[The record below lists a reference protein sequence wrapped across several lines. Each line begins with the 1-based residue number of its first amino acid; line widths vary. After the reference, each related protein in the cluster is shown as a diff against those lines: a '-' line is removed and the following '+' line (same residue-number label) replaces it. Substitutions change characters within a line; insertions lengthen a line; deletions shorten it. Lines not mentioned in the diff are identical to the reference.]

1 MRIFTLML
9 FLALLF
15 MPVLTW
21 AKGTPGVAHGVH
33 NLSATGVMQNWD
45 GTAVDSLYA
54 TNTEQI
60 CVFCHTPHGGSLTAP
75 LWNRANPDAN
85 SFTHYNSVALSTD
98 LSLSVN
104 RQVSQES
111 LICLSCHDG
120 TISVLHVTNE
130 PNDLNGAPIKDF
142 YGGEDTKITYD
153 IYDGSP
159 GKAIGAS
166 LADNRSVGDLSDD
179 HPISFSY
186 ADMLL
191 SDSYN
196 GLGPK
201 SGTLKSVE
209 AAEQGGD
216 GVRFFG
222 GAAAYVECSSCHDP
236 HVNYILPS
244 GDPAYGPFLIMSN
257 SGSALC
263 LACHTK

>member
-9 FLALLF
+9 FVALLF

-21 AKGTPGVAHGVH
+21 AKGPAGVVNGVH
-33 NLSATGVMQNWD
+33 NLSTSGVMQNWD
-45 GTAVDSLYA
+45 GTSIPSLYA
-54 TNTEQI
+54 TNTEQV

-98 LSLSVN
+98 LGLSVN
-104 RQVSQES
+104 REVSPES

-120 TISVLHVTNE
+120 SISVNHVTNE
-130 PNDLNGAPIKDF
+130 PNDLNGQPIKDF
-142 YGGEDTKITYD
+142 YGGENTKIEYD
-153 IYDGSP
+153 IYDGGP
-159 GKAIGAS
+159 GKRIGAS
-166 LADNRSVGDLSDD
+166 WANNTGTGDLSDD

-201 SGTLKSVE
+201 SGTLKTVE
-209 AAEQGGD
+209 LAEAGGD

-222 GAAAYVECSSCHDP
+222 ANAYVECSSCHDP
-236 HVNYILPS
+236 HVNYITSLG
-244 GDPAYGPFLIMSN
+244 GDAAYAPFLIMSN